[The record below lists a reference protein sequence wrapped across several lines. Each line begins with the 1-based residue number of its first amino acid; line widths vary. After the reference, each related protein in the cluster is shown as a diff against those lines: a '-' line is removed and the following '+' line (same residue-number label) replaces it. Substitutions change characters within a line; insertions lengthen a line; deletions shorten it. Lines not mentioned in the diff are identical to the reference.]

1 MNMSIVRDEAGN
13 GFTLIELL
21 VAIVLLAMI
30 FTMVFGTFF
39 YTINNAE
46 QQEERAAIYHRVS
59 FILNNLSQ
67 NMSSAYVPLSS
78 LYLDEDNGDPAFF
91 VEDLQIEDADA
102 DSYSAFTTN
111 ARFGGS
117 QAAGEIAYVSYQVM
131 NSQDVEM
138 DEWLKDEN
146 NPLVL
151 TCTLEPLW
159 AQPEEDGQKPRWT
172 QNIRSLNFEFFDGS
186 EWLQEWDYEDQ
197 GILPEAVKI
206 QLEVADSDDLT
217 YAYSTTTR
225 VHVNALIEEPPD
237 EEEIEEIE
245 EVDEEELEELEGEST
260 EATPEETEEP
270 SEEEDEPIEG

>member
-1 MNMSIVRDEAGN
+1 MNMPIMQHEAGN

-39 YTINNAE
+39 YTINSAE
-46 QQEERAAIYHRVS
+46 QQEERAAIYHRVN

-78 LYLDEDNGDPAFF
+78 LSSDEENADPAFF

-117 QAAGEIAYVSYQVM
+117 QAAGEIAFVSYRVLD
-131 NSQDVEM
+131 SQDVEM
-138 DEWLKDEN
+138 EEWLKDEN

-159 AQPEEDGQKPRWT
+159 AQPEEDGQEPRWT

-186 EWLQEWDYEDQ
+186 EWLQEWNYEDQ

-206 QLEVADSDDLT
+206 HLEVADSEGVT
-217 YAYSTTTR
+217 YAFSTTTR

-245 EVDEEELEELEGEST
+245 EVDEEELEEEIT
-260 EATPEETEEP
+260 ETTPEETEEP
-270 SEEEDEPIEG
+270 SQEKDEPSEG